1 MTAIG
6 SRWSAACPDPMHR
19 FFVPPECIAGDAV
32 TLPGDVS
39 HKLRRVLRARAGDE
53 IVVLDDTGMEYL
65 VRLEDVE
72 TYGVSGA
79 VIRRYANKTGPS
91 VAITLYQCILKADR
105 FEYVLQKGTEIGIT
119 SFVPVICQRT
129 VATNRPS
136 PARYKRWRQIIT
148 EAAEQ
153 SHRGR
158 IRVLREAM
166 DFDSCCTQAE
176 GTSLIP
182 WEDGSAAGLKSR
194 LGVWTSGEAAL
205 PSVNIFIGPEGGF
218 TGDEVDMAGAN
229 GLTPFTLGK
238 RILRAETPGLV
249 VASAILY
256 ELGELGG

>member
-1 MTAIG
+1 M
-6 SRWSAACPDPMHR
+6 
-19 FFVPPECIAGDAV
+19 
-32 TLPGDVS
+32 
-39 HKLRRVLRARAGDE
+39 
-53 IVVLDDTGMEYL
+53 LDDTGMEYV
-65 VRLEDVE
+65 VRLENVDM
-72 TYGVSGA
+72 YGVSGA
-79 VIRRYANKTGPS
+79 VIRRYASRTEPS

-158 IRVLREAM
+158 IPVLREAM
-166 DFDSCCTQAE
+166 DFDSCCAQAE

-194 LGVWTSGEAAL
+194 LGVWTSGGDSL
-205 PSVNIFIGPEGGF
+205 PSVNIFIGPKGGF
-218 TGDEVDMAGAN
+218 TGDEVDTAGAN
-229 GLTPFTLGK
+229 GLIPVTLGK
-238 RILRAETPGLV
+238 RILRAETAGLV

-256 ELGELGG
+256 ELGG